1 MRQLFPHGPY
11 THRMR
16 MMTPLQARDSV
27 ARGEGAIIDVR
38 EPQEHLQASLPG
50 VPLIPM
56 SQFVDRVGE
65 IPSGRTIIVMCRSGV
80 RSEQVALYL
89 EQEHGVGDVV
99 NMEGGILAWATAGL
113 PMEGVPS

>member
-1 MRQLFPHGPY
+1 MRV
-11 THRMR
+11 
-16 MMTPLQARDSV
+16 MTPQQARDS
-27 ARGEGAIIDVR
+27 AERGEGVIIDVR
-38 EPQEHLQASLPG
+38 EAQEHVQASLPD

-56 SQFVDRVGE
+56 SEFVERVGE
-65 IPSGRTIIVMCRSGV
+65 VPTDRTIIVMCRSGA

-89 EQEHGVGDVV
+89 EQEHGVSDVV